1 MALQSFVFLDDEKLK
16 TFRDTIKPPQ
26 REFPNTQ
33 SNCWANCASQI
44 LLANPLQMILS
55 ETTSTIG
62 VLLRNI
68 FQEILKISGEPL
80 SVSFQR
86 VITDVCGIKMSR
98 TIHQDID
105 ELIKTLLHKLMDDD
119 CIGKQVR
126 DIFQVS
132 CINLSRCLK
141 CNEMQ
146 GN

>member
-1 MALQSFVFLDDEKLK
+1 
-16 TFRDTIKPPQ
+16 
-26 REFPNTQ
+26 
-33 SNCWANCASQI
+33 
-44 LLANPLQMILS
+44 
-55 ETTSTIG
+55 
-62 VLLRNI
+62 
-68 FQEILKISGEPL
+68 
-80 SVSFQR
+80 
-86 VITDVCGIKMSR
+86 MSR
-98 TIHQDID
+98 RIHQDID

>member
-1 MALQSFVFLDDEKLK
+1 MSLQSFVFLDDEKLK

-26 REFPNTQ
+26 REFLNTQ

-44 LLANPLQMILS
+44 LLTNPLQMILN

-68 FQEILKISGEPL
+68 FQEILKISAEPL

-98 TIHQDID
+98 RIHQDID

-126 DIFQVS
+126 DIFQIS

-141 CNEMQ
+141 FNEIQ